1 MIYSSNFAQEV
12 LESLKDADQ
21 AIEEAFDSKIKLS
34 IGESFVE
41 TDEDQAKVYVEKMRK
56 KYQNEKTINMEK
68 YNTNKKRLDELK
80 VILYSKFGKRLRLD
94 ED

>member
-1 MIYSSNFAQEV
+1 M
-12 LESLKDADQ
+12 
-21 AIEEAFDSKIKLS
+21 
-34 IGESFVE
+34 E

-56 KYQNEKTINMEK
+56 KYQDEETINMEK